1 MIRDLIVPMTGAAG
15 AENALASAIALAEAQ
30 NAHLCVIEPV
40 DLPTP
45 MTNPWGLPSEI
56 AMAGTYETLRED
68 GKANAEK
75 LRVRLAKESI
85 SWEVRVVESLF
96 VEPPRS
102 LAMQARHA
110 DLSVIAAAIQGNA
123 AEAALVDAYFNGLL
137 FESGRPVLVVPPER
151 SMAFPVSH
159 AVIAWQPT
167 REATRA
173 LHDALPLL
181 RAATTVDV
189 VMVDPVAGDSRDSRQ
204 PVVDIAG
211 HLARHGL
218 QVNVVTQARHKETV
232 ATVLLRHAAESG
244 AQLLVAG
251 GYGHTRLREWALGG
265 TTRELSQAASTPI
278 LFSH

>member
-1 MIRDLIVPMTGAAG
+1 MVPMTGAAG
-15 AENALASAIALAEAQ
+15 AENALASAIALAEAED
-30 NAHLCVIEPV
+30 AHLCVVEPV
-40 DLPTP
+40 NLPTP
-45 MTNPWGLPSEI
+45 TANPWGLPSEI

-68 GKANAEK
+68 GEAHAEE
-75 LRVRLAKESI
+75 LRARLRKESI
-85 SWEVRVVESLF
+85 SWEVRVVESFF

-110 DLSVIAAAIQGNA
+110 DLSVIAAAIQGDE
-123 AEAALVDAYFNGLL
+123 AEAAQVGAYFNGLL
-137 FESGRPVLVVPPER
+137 FESGRPVLVLPPQHP
-151 SMAFPVSH
+151 MALPISH

-173 LHDALPLL
+173 LHDALALL
-181 RAATTVDV
+181 RTARTVDV
-189 VMVDPVAGDSRDSRQ
+189 VMVDPLADESRHGQQ
-204 PVVDIAG
+204 PGADIAG

-218 QVNVVTQARHKETV
+218 QVNVVTLARHKETV
-232 ATVLLRHAAESG
+232 ATVLMRHASDSG

-265 TTRELSQAASTPI
+265 TTRELLQASCTPI